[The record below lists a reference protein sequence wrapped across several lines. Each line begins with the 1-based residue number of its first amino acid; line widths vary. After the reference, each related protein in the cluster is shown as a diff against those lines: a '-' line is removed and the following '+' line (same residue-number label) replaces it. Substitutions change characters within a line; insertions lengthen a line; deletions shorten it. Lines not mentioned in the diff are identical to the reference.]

1 VRVPPGSTVRILDA
15 EAGRAQ
21 KGGEGSYFRSEGG
34 GEGLFRGAKPP
45 PNSCRF
51 RGRFGPGADFAG
63 DFGAYFGAPLSV
75 EGGRLTRPRLPPLS
89 SLPWRRA
96 ANPAPNVP
104 PVFATVGSGPDCTG
118 GAFGPRKGGYPLSHV
133 PYSSRRTG
141 TSPFLRA
148 PRARG
153 GLDPVRGP
161 GRYPR
166 DSRPPLGP
174 LSDSQGGFLGCP
186 KYIPRS
192 RPALFSSEAAVGPQ
206 DHECRIRPAASLRVV
221 LRKQRVVTPGCTI
234 IGDEPSNDAE
244 AEPADQ

>member
-1 VRVPPGSTVRILDA
+1 MRVPPGSTVRILDA

-118 GAFGPRKGGYPLSHV
+118 GAFGPRKGGYTLSHV
-133 PYSSRRTG
+133 SYSRRRTG
-141 TSPFLRA
+141 TSPR
-148 PRARG
+148 PRG
-153 GLDPVRGP
+153 PPVRP
-161 GRYPR
+161 PR
-166 DSRPPLGP
+166 LPARPAPPLPGQ
-174 LSDSQGGFLGCP
+174 L
-186 KYIPRS
+186 PRS
-192 RPALFSSEAAVGPQ
+192 SPHDTMRRGPPRTPGSRSEAAAGPQ
-206 DHECRIRPAASLRVV
+206 DHEGRIGPAASLRVV
-221 LRKQRVVTPGCTI
+221 LQKQRV
-234 IGDEPSNDAE
+234 
-244 AEPADQ
+244 